1 MPKKYP
7 LEFKKQAIRRYE
19 KGESIPVLCQELHI
33 SQSTFYHWR
42 NQYRSIQTSAHTYT
56 PAEFDALIRR
66 LQKAEHKLSIIQLSG
81 YLSKV
86 PLQDKLATLEH
97 FHNEMSD
104 LYSVHELCEAL
115 DVSRGTFYNHIFRR
129 ADRSKYESEK
139 AQLILKVKQIF
150 DDSEQRYGA
159 DKIRAVL
166 AESGLRISTKRI
178 SSIMQELG
186 LHSIRTDAKKVYKNQ
201 MRKKQNLLRRK
212 FTADHPNQVWV
223 SDITYFKIKNAWVY
237 GRAGDA
243 LIGIYVCQLPIRVVC
258 DEFGEVGILRGK
270 GVFLILGVG
279 TDTGIRCHAE
289 FSCGFLIR
297 CRDRNDPRSHRQ
309 RTVGFLLITHS
320 SATSFVSNT
329 QYHITSAIAI
339 LKAKKSK
346 RNNDVRTKLYP
357 QPRGDFFCFTAA
369 DETLLPQAA
378 KHGDDAEIIC
388 VWIHSD
394 SSFCELI

>member
-19 KGESIPVLCQELHI
+19 KGESIPALCQELHV

-56 PAEFDALIRR
+56 PAEFDALVRR

-115 DVSRGTFYNHIFRR
+115 NVSRGTFYNHIFRR

-139 AQLILKVKQIF
+139 AQLMLKVKQIF

-166 AESGLRISTKRI
+166 AENGLRISTKRVL
-178 SSIMQELG
+178 SIMQELD
-186 LHSIRTDAKKVYKNQ
+186 LHSIRTDAKKGLQEPNAKEAKFAPSKIYRGSPQ
-201 MRKKQNLLRRK
+201 SSMGERHYLL
-212 FTADHPNQVWV
+212 
-223 SDITYFKIKNAWVY
+223 
-237 GRAGDA
+237 
-243 LIGIYVCQLPIRVVC
+243 
-258 DEFGEVGILRGK
+258 
-270 GVFLILGVG
+270 
-279 TDTGIRCHAE
+279 
-289 FSCGFLIR
+289 
-297 CRDRNDPRSHRQ
+297 
-309 RTVGFLLITHS
+309 
-320 SATSFVSNT
+320 
-329 QYHITSAIAI
+329 
-339 LKAKKSK
+339 
-346 RNNDVRTKLYP
+346 
-357 QPRGDFFCFTAA
+357 
-369 DETLLPQAA
+369 
-378 KHGDDAEIIC
+378 
-388 VWIHSD
+388 
-394 SSFCELI
+394 

>member
-19 KGESIPVLCQELHI
+19 KGESIPALCQELHI

-56 PAEFDALIRR
+56 PAEFDVLVRR

-115 DVSRGTFYNHIFRR
+115 NVSRGTFYNHIFRR

-139 AQLILKVKQIF
+139 AQLMLKVKQIF

-166 AESGLRISTKRI
+166 AENGLRISAKRVL
-178 SSIMQELG
+178 SIMHELG
-186 LHSIRTDAKKVYKNQ
+186 LYSIRTDAKKLYKTQ
-201 MRKKQNLLRRK
+201 QQRKKQNLLNRE
-212 FTADHPNQVWV
+212 FNADHPNQIWV
-223 SDITYFKIKNAWVY
+223 SDITYFRIKDSWMYLCAIIDLFSRRVVGHRISRTASTRLVTTTFRDAYAKRGNPKNLTFHSDRGGQY
-237 GRAGDA
+237 ISDA
-243 LIGIYVCQLPIRVVC
+243 LSKLLQQ
-258 DEFGEVGILRGK
+258 FGVK
-270 GVFLILGVG
+270 QSF
-279 TDTGIRCHAE
+279 
-289 FSCGFLIR
+289 
-297 CRDRNDPRSHRQ
+297 
-309 RTVGFLLITHS
+309 
-320 SATSFVSNT
+320 SATVRPHDNAVAEAFFATFKKEEAYRREYTSEKHFRKSVDEYIRFYNEVRPHQTLKYKTPQGFEAAYDGNYIEKLCSN
-329 QYHITSAIAI
+329 SG
-339 LKAKKSK
+339 S
-346 RNNDVRTKLYP
+346 
-357 QPRGDFFCFTAA
+357 
-369 DETLLPQAA
+369 E
-378 KHGDDAEIIC
+378 
-388 VWIHSD
+388 
-394 SSFCELI
+394 

>member
-19 KGESIPVLCQELHI
+19 KGESIPALCQELHI

-56 PAEFDALIRR
+56 PAEFDVLVRR

-115 DVSRGTFYNHIFRR
+115 NVSRGTFYNHIFRR

-139 AQLILKVKQIF
+139 AQLMLKVKQIF

-166 AESGLRISTKRI
+166 AENGLRISTKRVL
-178 SSIMQELG
+178 SIMQELG
-186 LHSIRTDAKKVYKNQ
+186 LHSIRADAKKVYKNQ
-201 MRKKQNLLRRK
+201 MRKKQNLLHRK
-212 FTADHPNQVWV
+212 FTTDHPNQVWV
-223 SDITYFKIKNAWVY
+223 SDITYLSTGKGFVYLSLVTDAYSRKIMGWEVHPNLDSEGPVKALYRALENGENDSFKNLIHHSDRGGQYCSAVY
-237 GRAGDA
+237 T
-243 LIGIYVCQLPIRVVC
+243 
-258 DEFGEVGILRGK
+258 GILK
-270 GVFLILGVG
+270 L
-279 TDTGIRCHAE
+279 H
-289 FSCGFLIR
+289 
-297 CRDRNDPRSHRQ
+297 H
-309 RTVGFLLITHS
+309 
-320 SATSFVSNT
+320 VSISMT
-329 QYHITSAIAI
+329 QDGSPYDNAIAERVNGV
-339 LKAKKSK
+339 LKREWLNDISLKDINDARKHVERIIQVYNKK
-346 RNNDVRTKLYP
+346 RPHLAVLGMVP
-357 QPRGDFFCFTAA
+357 
-369 DETLLPQAA
+369 EQAHRDKKKKFA
-378 KHGDDAEIIC
+378 R
-388 VWIHSD
+388 VM
-394 SSFCELI
+394 F

>member
-19 KGESIPVLCQELHI
+19 KGESILALCQELHI

-56 PAEFDALIRR
+56 PAEFDALVRR

-97 FHNEMSD
+97 FNNEMSD

-139 AQLILKVKQIF
+139 AQLMLKVKQIF

-159 DKIRAVL
+159 DKIRTVL
-166 AESGLRISTKRI
+166 AESGLRISAKRVL
-178 SSIMQELG
+178 SIMQELG

-201 MRKKQNLLRRK
+201 MRKKQNLLHRK
-212 FTADHPNQVWV
+212 FTTNHPNQVWV

-237 GRAGDA
+237 LCAIIDLFSRKVVGYRVSRAA
-243 LIGIYVCQLPIRVVC
+243 STRLVTTTFRNAYA
-258 DEFGEVGILRGK
+258 ERG
-270 GVFLILGVG
+270 
-279 TDTGIRCHAE
+279 
-289 FSCGFLIR
+289 
-297 CRDRNDPRSHRQ
+297 
-309 RTVGFLLITHS
+309 
-320 SATSFVSNT
+320 
-329 QYHITSAIAI
+329 
-339 LKAKKSK
+339 
-346 RNNDVRTKLYP
+346 YP
-357 QPRGDFFCFTAA
+357 QSLTVADGLFCREIDGLFCRSSPDIIVRRRCVLSHKRRGWLQPSPSFRYSRNLALQ
-369 DETLLPQAA
+369 DELYHPVINNGPAVLVCVDKRLGTGPVNQSR
-378 KHGDDAEIIC
+378 DAG
-388 VWIHSD
+388 
-394 SSFCELI
+394 

>member
-19 KGESIPVLCQELHI
+19 KGESIPALCQELHI

-56 PAEFDALIRR
+56 PAEFDVLVRR

-129 ADRSKYESEK
+129 VDRSKYEEEK
-139 AQLILKVKQIF
+139 TQLMLKVKQIF

-166 AESGLRISTKRI
+166 AENGLRISAKRVL
-178 SSIMQELG
+178 SIMHELG
-186 LHSIRTDAKKVYKNQ
+186 LYSIRTDAKKLYKTQ
-201 MRKKQNLLRRK
+201 QQRKKQNLLNRE
-212 FTADHPNQVWV
+212 FNADHPNQIWV
-223 SDITYFKIKNAWVY
+223 SDITYFRIKDSWMYLCAIIDLFSRRVVGYRISRTASTQLVTTTFRDAYAKRGNPKNLTFHSDRGGQY
-237 GRAGDA
+237 ISDA
-243 LIGIYVCQLPIRVVC
+243 LSKLLQQ
-258 DEFGEVGILRGK
+258 FGVK
-270 GVFLILGVG
+270 QSF
-279 TDTGIRCHAE
+279 
-289 FSCGFLIR
+289 
-297 CRDRNDPRSHRQ
+297 
-309 RTVGFLLITHS
+309 
-320 SATSFVSNT
+320 SATARPHDNAVAEAFFATFKKEEAYRREYTSEKHFRKSVDEYIRFYNEVRPHQTLKYKTPQGFEAAYDGNYIEKLCSN
-329 QYHITSAIAI
+329 SG
-339 LKAKKSK
+339 S
-346 RNNDVRTKLYP
+346 
-357 QPRGDFFCFTAA
+357 
-369 DETLLPQAA
+369 E
-378 KHGDDAEIIC
+378 
-388 VWIHSD
+388 
-394 SSFCELI
+394 

>member
-19 KGESIPVLCQELHI
+19 KGESIPALCQELHV

-56 PAEFDALIRR
+56 PAEFDALVRR

-139 AQLILKVKQIF
+139 AQLMLKVKQIF

-166 AESGLRISTKRI
+166 AENGLRISAKRVL
-178 SSIMQELG
+178 SIMHELG
-186 LHSIRTDAKKVYKNQ
+186 LYSIRTDAKKLYKTQ
-201 MRKKQNLLRRK
+201 QQRKKQNLLNRE
-212 FTADHPNQVWV
+212 FNADHPNQIWV
-223 SDITYFKIKNAWVY
+223 SDITYFRIKDSWMYLCAIIDLFSRRVVGYRISRTASTQLVTTTFRDAYAKRGNPKNLTFHSDRGGQY
-237 GRAGDA
+237 ISDA
-243 LIGIYVCQLPIRVVC
+243 LSKLLQQ
-258 DEFGEVGILRGK
+258 FGVK
-270 GVFLILGVG
+270 QSF
-279 TDTGIRCHAE
+279 
-289 FSCGFLIR
+289 
-297 CRDRNDPRSHRQ
+297 
-309 RTVGFLLITHS
+309 
-320 SATSFVSNT
+320 SATVRPHDNAVAEAFFATFKKEEAYRREYTSEKHFRKSVDEYIRFYNEVRPHQTLKYKTPQGFEAAYDGNYIEKLCSN
-329 QYHITSAIAI
+329 SG
-339 LKAKKSK
+339 S
-346 RNNDVRTKLYP
+346 
-357 QPRGDFFCFTAA
+357 
-369 DETLLPQAA
+369 E
-378 KHGDDAEIIC
+378 
-388 VWIHSD
+388 
-394 SSFCELI
+394 

>member
-19 KGESIPVLCQELHI
+19 KGESIPALCQELHI

-56 PAEFDALIRR
+56 PAEFDVLVRR

-139 AQLILKVKQIF
+139 AQLMLKVKQIF

-166 AESGLRISTKRI
+166 AENGLRISTKRVL
-178 SSIMQELG
+178 SIMQELD

-201 MRKKQNLLRRK
+201 MRKKQNLLHRK
-212 FTADHPNQVWV
+212 FTR
-223 SDITYFKIKNAWVY
+223 ITQIKY
-237 GRAGDA
+237 G
-243 LIGIYVCQLPIRVVC
+243 
-258 DEFGEVGILRGK
+258 
-270 GVFLILGVG
+270 
-279 TDTGIRCHAE
+279 
-289 FSCGFLIR
+289 
-297 CRDRNDPRSHRQ
+297 
-309 RTVGFLLITHS
+309 
-320 SATSFVSNT
+320 
-329 QYHITSAIAI
+329 
-339 LKAKKSK
+339 
-346 RNNDVRTKLYP
+346 
-357 QPRGDFFCFTAA
+357 
-369 DETLLPQAA
+369 
-378 KHGDDAEIIC
+378 
-388 VWIHSD
+388 
-394 SSFCELI
+394 

>member
-129 ADRSKYESEK
+129 VDRSKYEEEK
-139 AQLILKVKQIF
+139 TQLMLKVKQIF

-166 AESGLRISTKRI
+166 AENGLRISAKRVL
-178 SSIMQELG
+178 SIMHELG
-186 LHSIRTDAKKVYKNQ
+186 LYSIRTDAKKLYKTQ
-201 MRKKQNLLRRK
+201 QQRKKQNLLNRE
-212 FTADHPNQVWV
+212 FNADHPNQIWV
-223 SDITYFKIKNAWVY
+223 SDITYFRIKDSWMYLCAIIDLFSRRVVGYRISRTASTRLVTTTFRDAYAKRGNPKNLTFHSDRGGQY
-237 GRAGDA
+237 ISDA
-243 LIGIYVCQLPIRVVC
+243 LSKLLQQ
-258 DEFGEVGILRGK
+258 FGVK
-270 GVFLILGVG
+270 QSF
-279 TDTGIRCHAE
+279 
-289 FSCGFLIR
+289 
-297 CRDRNDPRSHRQ
+297 
-309 RTVGFLLITHS
+309 
-320 SATSFVSNT
+320 SATARPHDNAVAEAFFATFKKEEAYRREYTSEKHFRKSVDEYIRFYNEVRPHQTLKYKTPQGFEAAYDGNYIEKLCSN
-329 QYHITSAIAI
+329 SG
-339 LKAKKSK
+339 S
-346 RNNDVRTKLYP
+346 
-357 QPRGDFFCFTAA
+357 
-369 DETLLPQAA
+369 E
-378 KHGDDAEIIC
+378 
-388 VWIHSD
+388 
-394 SSFCELI
+394 

>member
-19 KGESIPVLCQELHI
+19 KGESIPALCQELHI

-56 PAEFDALIRR
+56 PAEFDVLVRR

-166 AESGLRISTKRI
+166 AENGLRISAKRVL
-178 SSIMQELG
+178 SIMHELG
-186 LHSIRTDAKKVYKNQ
+186 LYSIRTDAKKLYKTQ
-201 MRKKQNLLRRK
+201 QQRKKQNLLNRE
-212 FTADHPNQVWV
+212 FNADHPNQIWV
-223 SDITYFKIKNAWVY
+223 SDITYFRIKDSWMYLCAIIDLFSRRVVGYRISRTASTRLVTTTFRDAYAKRGNPKNLTFHSDRGGQY
-237 GRAGDA
+237 ISDA
-243 LIGIYVCQLPIRVVC
+243 LSKLLQQ
-258 DEFGEVGILRGK
+258 FGVK
-270 GVFLILGVG
+270 QSF
-279 TDTGIRCHAE
+279 
-289 FSCGFLIR
+289 
-297 CRDRNDPRSHRQ
+297 
-309 RTVGFLLITHS
+309 
-320 SATSFVSNT
+320 SATVRPHDNAVAEAFFATFKKEEAYRREYTSEKHFRKSVDEYIHFYNEVRPHQTLKYKTPQGFEAAYDGNYIEKLCSN
-329 QYHITSAIAI
+329 SG
-339 LKAKKSK
+339 S
-346 RNNDVRTKLYP
+346 
-357 QPRGDFFCFTAA
+357 
-369 DETLLPQAA
+369 E
-378 KHGDDAEIIC
+378 
-388 VWIHSD
+388 
-394 SSFCELI
+394 

>member
-139 AQLILKVKQIF
+139 AQLILKVKQIL

-237 GRAGDA
+237 LCAIIDLFSRKVVGYRVSRTASTRLVTTTFRRAYA
-243 LIGIYVCQLPIRVVC
+243 
-258 DEFGEVGILRGK
+258 ERG
-270 GVFLILGVG
+270 
-279 TDTGIRCHAE
+279 
-289 FSCGFLIR
+289 
-297 CRDRNDPRSHRQ
+297 
-309 RTVGFLLITHS
+309 
-320 SATSFVSNT
+320 
-329 QYHITSAIAI
+329 
-339 LKAKKSK
+339 
-346 RNNDVRTKLYP
+346 YP
-357 QPRGDFFCFTAA
+357 QSLTFHSDRGGSIFPQHLVNFCSNMALSNPF
-369 DETLLPQAA
+369 PQAA
-378 KHGDDAEIIC
+378 RLSIMRSQR
-388 VWIHSD
+388 HSLPH
-394 SSFCELI
+394 SKKRKPTGANILLNGTFERAWMNISVFTMRFAHIRR

>member
-19 KGESIPVLCQELHI
+19 KGESIPALCQELHV

-139 AQLILKVKQIF
+139 AQLMLKVKQIF

-159 DKIRAVL
+159 DKIRTVL
-166 AESGLRISTKRI
+166 AESGLRISAKRVL
-178 SSIMQELG
+178 SIMHELG
-186 LHSIRTDAKKVYKNQ
+186 LYSIRTDAKKLYKTQ
-201 MRKKQNLLRRK
+201 QQRKKQNLLNRE
-212 FTADHPNQVWV
+212 FNADHPNQIWV
-223 SDITYFKIKNAWVY
+223 SDIIYFRIKDSWMYLCAIIDLFSRRVVGYRISRTASTQLVTTTFRDAYAKRGNPKNLTFHSDRGGQY
-237 GRAGDA
+237 ISDA
-243 LIGIYVCQLPIRVVC
+243 LSKLLQQ
-258 DEFGEVGILRGK
+258 FGVK
-270 GVFLILGVG
+270 QSF
-279 TDTGIRCHAE
+279 
-289 FSCGFLIR
+289 
-297 CRDRNDPRSHRQ
+297 
-309 RTVGFLLITHS
+309 
-320 SATSFVSNT
+320 SATVRPHDNAVAEAFFATFKKEEAYRREYTSEKHFRKSVDEYIRFYNEVRPHQTLKYKTPQGFEAAYDGNYIEKLCSN
-329 QYHITSAIAI
+329 SG
-339 LKAKKSK
+339 S
-346 RNNDVRTKLYP
+346 
-357 QPRGDFFCFTAA
+357 
-369 DETLLPQAA
+369 E
-378 KHGDDAEIIC
+378 
-388 VWIHSD
+388 
-394 SSFCELI
+394 

>member
-19 KGESIPVLCQELHI
+19 KGESIPALCQELHV

-56 PAEFDALIRR
+56 PAEFDALVRR

-139 AQLILKVKQIF
+139 AQLMLKVKQIF

-166 AESGLRISTKRI
+166 AETVCASVQNESCPLCRSLACTVFAPTRKGST
-178 SSIMQELG
+178 
-186 LHSIRTDAKKVYKNQ
+186 RTK
-201 MRKKQNLLRRK
+201 
-212 FTADHPNQVWV
+212 
-223 SDITYFKIKNAWVY
+223 
-237 GRAGDA
+237 
-243 LIGIYVCQLPIRVVC
+243 C
-258 DEFGEVGILRGK
+258 E
-270 GVFLILGVG
+270 
-279 TDTGIRCHAE
+279 
-289 FSCGFLIR
+289 
-297 CRDRNDPRSHRQ
+297 
-309 RTVGFLLITHS
+309 
-320 SATSFVSNT
+320 
-329 QYHITSAIAI
+329 
-339 LKAKKSK
+339 KSK
-346 RNNDVRTKLYP
+346 ICSIENL
-357 QPRGDFFCFTAA
+357 PRITQIKYG
-369 DETLLPQAA
+369 
-378 KHGDDAEIIC
+378 
-388 VWIHSD
+388 
-394 SSFCELI
+394 